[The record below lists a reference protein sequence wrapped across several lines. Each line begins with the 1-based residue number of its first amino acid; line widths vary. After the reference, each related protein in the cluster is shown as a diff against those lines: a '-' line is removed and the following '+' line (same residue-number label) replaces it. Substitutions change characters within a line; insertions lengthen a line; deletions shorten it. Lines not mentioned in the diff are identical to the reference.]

1 MKIDTPLL
9 PHQKEAV
16 KKLKKIKIGAL
27 YMEQGTGKTRT
38 ALELISMR
46 LSSAKVDA
54 ALWLCPCSV
63 KKNLRED
70 LAYYCGEFPQDVVV
84 RGIESLSSADL
95 LYMKLLEL
103 VKKYKVF
110 LVVDESNL
118 TKNKDAIRTQRVIE
132 LASHCEYK
140 LILNGTPISK
150 NEADM
155 FTQWYIL
162 DWRILGYQSFY
173 SFSAN
178 HLEYKRVRLP
188 NGREIVDYNHIERV
202 LNTDYLSEKIA
213 PYTYQ
218 VKKAE
223 CLKLPDKK
231 YFGEPFALDEAQ
243 VEEYERVKMTYL
255 EYVDEIRSETIYK
268 LFAALQHVVSGR
280 RVLTSPT
287 ERMETAVMVTDE
299 ENPRLL
305 ALRRILERR
314 IGDEKVL
321 IFCKYRTEATSI
333 CKMLTRMGKSSV
345 LFTGEISQRK
355 RQENR
360 KRFRDDVQVM
370 VANKACGAYGLNLQF
385 CRNIIFYSNDF
396 DLATRMQAEDRVHRI
411 GQTEEVRIYD
421 IYSVDTIDEFI
432 MRCLWRKESLVEEFK
447 KNIEKWRDEMI
458 KYRQISSGIMPEE
471 FYIKL
476 GPFLG
481 ARDVRKE
488 FDGYPLSNADD
499 WTWIVAEDGDEIV
512 GFVSI
517 EPKNKVLQFSAGY
530 VIPSHRRKGVYKR
543 LIKEAVKFAGN
554 RAMDVTTREY
564 LVPLFEKA
572 GFQALKMKGKKWRHM
587 RRVVGEENIS

>member
-1 MKIDTPLL
+1 MKIDVPLL
-9 PHQKEAV
+9 PHQEDAV
-16 KKLKKIKIGAL
+16 NKLQKIKVGAL

-38 ALELISMR
+38 ALELISAR
-46 LSSAKVDA
+46 LNSAKVDA

-70 LAYYCGEFPQDVVV
+70 LAYYCGEFPQDIVV
-84 RGIESLSSADL
+84 RGIESLSSADV
-95 LYMKLLEL
+95 LYIKLLEL
-103 VKKYKVF
+103 VKRYSVF

-118 TKNKDAIRTQRVIE
+118 TKNKDAIRTQRTIE

-155 FTQWYIL
+155 FAQWYIL

-173 SFSAN
+173 SFAAN

-188 NGREIVDYNHIERV
+188 NGREIIDYNRIEQV

-223 CLKLPDKK
+223 CLELPEKK
-231 YFGEPFALDEAQ
+231 YFGKPFALDEEQ
-243 VEEYERVKMTYL
+243 MEEYRKVKLAYL

-280 RVLTSPT
+280 RVLTSPK
-287 ERMETAVMVTDE
+287 ERMATEAMMPDAD
-299 ENPRLL
+299 NPRLW
-305 ALRRILERR
+305 ALRNLLQRE

-321 IFCKYRTEATSI
+321 IFCKYRTEAASI
-333 CKMLTRMGKSSV
+333 CKMLTQLGKSSV
-345 LFTGEISQRK
+345 LFTGEISQKK

-360 KRFRDDVQVM
+360 KRFRDDAQVM

-411 GQTEEVRIYD
+411 GQTEDVHIYD
-421 IYSVDTIDEFI
+421 IYAVDTIDEFI
-432 MRCLWRKESLVEEFK
+432 MRCLWRKENLVEEFK
-447 KNIEKWRDEMI
+447 KNIEKWRGRMV
-458 KYRQISSGIMPEE
+458 KYRQISSGDTPEE

-481 ARDVRKE
+481 SRDVRKE

-530 VIPSHRRKGVYKR
+530 VVPSHRRKGIYRR
-543 LIKEAVKFAGN
+543 LIKEAVKFAGA
-554 RAMDVTTREY
+554 RSMDVTTREN
-564 LVPLFEKA
+564 LVPLFEA
-572 GFQALKMKGKKWRHM
+572 EGFQPLKMKGKQWRHM
-587 RRVVGEENIS
+587 RRVVDEKGVS

>member
-9 PHQKEAV
+9 PHQKDAV
-16 KKLKKIKIGAL
+16 SKLQKIKIGAL

-38 ALELISMR
+38 ALELIAKR
-46 LSSAKVDA
+46 LDKSKVDV

-63 KKNLRED
+63 KKNLHED
-70 LAYYCGEFPQDVVV
+70 LAYYCGDFPPEIII
-84 RGIESLSSADL
+84 RGIESLSSADI

-103 VKKYKVF
+103 VRRYRVF

-118 TKNKDAIRTQRVIE
+118 TKNKDAIRTQRIIE
-132 LASHCEYK
+132 IARHCEYK

-155 FTQWYIL
+155 FAQWYIL

-188 NGREIVDYNHIERV
+188 NGREIVDYNRIERV

-218 VKKAE
+218 VKKEE
-223 CLKLPDKK
+223 CLKLPRKR
-231 YFGEPFALDEAQ
+231 YIGEPFGLDEEQ
-243 VEEYERVKMTYL
+243 WDEYDIVKQLYL
-255 EYVDEIRSETIYK
+255 EHVDEIRPETVYK
-268 LFAALQHVVSGR
+268 FFAALQHVVSGR
-280 RVLTSPT
+280 RVLTGPKKRMKT
-287 ERMETAVMVTDE
+287 EPMISDE
-299 ENPRLL
+299 DNPRLWT
-305 ALRRILERR
+305 LRNLLQREIR
-314 IGDEKVL
+314 DEKVL
-321 IFCKYRTEATSI
+321 IFCKYKTEAASI
-333 CKMLTRMGKSSV
+333 RNLLSELGMSSV
-345 LFTGEISQRK
+345 LFTGDIPQKR

-360 KRFRDDVQVM
+360 RKFKDDVQCM
-370 VANKACGAYGLNLQF
+370 IANKACGAYGLNLQF

-421 IYSVDTIDEFI
+421 IYAANTIDEFI
-432 MRCLWRKESLVEEFK
+432 MACLSRKEDLVEEFK
-447 KNIEKWRDEMI
+447 KNIEKWRGTI
-458 KYRQISSGIMPEE
+458 VKYRTISSGDTPEE

-481 ARDVRKE
+481 SREVRKE

-499 WTWIVAEDGDEIV
+499 WTWIVAEDNDEIV

-530 VIPSHRRKGVYKR
+530 VVPPYRKKGIYKR
-543 LIKEAVKFAGN
+543 LIKEAVKFAAD
-554 RAMDVTTREY
+554 RIMDVITREN
-564 LVPLFEKA
+564 LVPLFETE
-572 GFQALKMKGKKWRHM
+572 GFQALKMKGKQWRHM
-587 RRVVGEENIS
+587 RRAVNEKGVS